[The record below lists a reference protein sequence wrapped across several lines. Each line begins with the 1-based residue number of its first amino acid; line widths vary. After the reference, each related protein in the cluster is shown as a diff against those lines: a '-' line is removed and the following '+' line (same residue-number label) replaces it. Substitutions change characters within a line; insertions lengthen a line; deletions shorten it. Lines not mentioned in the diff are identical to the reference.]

1 MILQFD
7 ENVKTYLKALAAG
20 AAGLGMI
27 KGGNTILNKYNDNP
41 RQSIEQKIETS
52 ERPRTP
58 IKVRPN
64 ISQKAQEPV
73 KVRPNI
79 SQDISSPQARAR
91 HAFYK
96 LMLSGLTRTAAIGI
110 VANLKAEAGE
120 ELKSDMVQLRGGP
133 GRGLIQ
139 WEKGGRFDTDRIN
152 LVSFAKKQGKK
163 WTDFNT
169 QIDFIIHELTVH
181 PEYMR
186 VKQMLNNADSVEDAT
201 LIFLKK
207 YEKAGVPHTGK
218 RLRYAKEL
226 EQTMD
231 Q

>member
-1 MILQFD
+1 MISQFD
-7 ENVKTYLKALAAG
+7 ENVKKILGALALGG
-20 AAGLGMI
+20 ASVLSGVKHGELMSRGY
-27 KGGNTILNKYNDNP
+27 KSP
-41 RQSIEQKIETS
+41 QQSIEQKIETS
-52 ERPRTP
+52 ERPKTSV
-58 IKVRPN
+58 KVRPN
-64 ISQKAQEPV
+64 ISQKAETPV

-79 SQDISSPQARAR
+79 SQDISSPEARAR

-110 VANLKAEAGE
+110 VAN
-120 ELKSDMVQLRGGP
+120 
-133 GRGLIQ
+133 
-139 WEKGGRFDTDRIN
+139 
-152 LVSFAKKQGKK
+152 
-163 WTDFNT
+163 FNT

>member
-1 MILQFD
+1 MISQFD
-7 ENVKTYLKALAAG
+7 ENVKKILGALALGG
-20 AAGLGMI
+20 ASVLSGVKHGELMSRGY
-27 KGGNTILNKYNDNP
+27 KSP
-41 RQSIEQKIETS
+41 QQSIEQKIETS
-52 ERPRTP
+52 ERPKTSV
-58 IKVRPN
+58 KVRPN
-64 ISQKAQEPV
+64 ISQKAETPV

-120 ELKSDMVQLRGGP
+120 ELKSDIVQLRGGP
-133 GRGLIQ
+133 GRGLRQ

-152 LVSFAKKQGKK
+152 LVSFAKKRGKK